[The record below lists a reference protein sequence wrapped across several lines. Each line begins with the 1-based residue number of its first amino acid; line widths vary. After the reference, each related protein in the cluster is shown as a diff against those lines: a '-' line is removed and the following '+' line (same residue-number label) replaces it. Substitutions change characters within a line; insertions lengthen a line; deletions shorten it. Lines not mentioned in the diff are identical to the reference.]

1 MPILGTSTKTMT
13 DQIGSKIIYLYVA
26 YKDVGEGREQERKL
40 CETQATLAPPSAI
53 APALLST
60 LAPASFYLVHPWTR
74 TTYIPVGVLSLIT
87 YIPVGNS
94 RAIACVPRLD
104 LDYSESQLDSPRLM
118 QRFLRIM
125 PLICEQAPRVPSRS
139 GIIAGTH
146 GQEPLI

>member
-1 MPILGTSTKTMT
+1 MHAAEMPILGTSTKTMT

-74 TTYIPVGVLSLIT
+74 TTYIPVG
-87 YIPVGNS
+87 NS

-104 LDYSESQLDSPRLM
+104 LDYFESQLDSPRLM